1 MLQNHVAIVMLQLL
15 DCKTQRRAEMQNVQN
30 VYGLPNMVSSAAS
43 DCGRVT
49 YSPIGNDR
57 LIIDGRDVYQ
67 GQYVGDDGFVTGERP
82 EASIWTV
89 AKQLMR
95 AIDTLNIA
103 AQDKARDESLQRAI
117 DKDNRAA
124 EFEAWAAKSDEVWL

>member
-1 MLQNHVAIVMLQLL
+1 
-15 DCKTQRRAEMQNVQN
+15 
-30 VYGLPNMVSSAAS
+30 MVSSAAS

-82 EASIWTV
+82 EAPIWAV

-95 AIDTLNIA
+95 TVDALNIT